1 MNETMNFL
9 KLAAYGVF
17 AYLDIP
23 ADVFNI
29 LITFICLDTIFGLT
43 ASFRLDKKIKF
54 NLLMW
59 GIYLK
64 VAMLLLP
71 LIVALLAKGLEMDF
85 RIVVGLSIKL
95 LIVSEFFSIT
105 GHFYSI
111 RTKKELGKIDVVSM
125 LLLSFRTAAKNYI
138 QKGLLRIERA
148 GNCEKK

>member
-9 KLAAYGVF
+9 KLALYGVF
-17 AYLDIP
+17 AYLDVP
-23 ADVFNI
+23 AEVFNI
-29 LITFICLDTIFGLT
+29 LITFICLDTLFGVT
-43 ASFRLDKKIKF
+43 AAWRLGKKVRF

-59 GIYLK
+59 GFYLK

-85 RIVVGLSIKL
+85 RMIVGLTIKL

-105 GHFYSI
+105 GHFYAI
-111 RTKKELGKIDVVSM
+111 RTKKELKKLDVISM
-125 LLLSFRTAAKNYI
+125 ILISFRTAAKNYI
-138 QKGLLRIERA
+138 QKGLLKVEQA